1 MLNLAREVKGSLG
14 ACIKRSWDSLFTCTS
29 VAGEYQEKKASIKLN
44 PRRACAARVT
54 VVIDNR
60 DYVTGIGNYVIIASH
75 DHYGSEAGGEYSLGS
90 ENASSQLSTHIV
102 HTFVAIWSG
111 NVHSD

>member
-1 MLNLAREVKGSLG
+1 MHLWTYDLRTFYCSDT
-14 ACIKRSWDSLFTCTS
+14 I
-29 VAGEYQEKKASIKLN
+29 
-44 PRRACAARVT
+44 
-54 VVIDNR
+54 

-75 DHYGSEAGGEYSLGS
+75 DYYGSEAGGVYSLGS

-102 HTFVAIWSG
+102 HSFVAIWSG

>member
-1 MLNLAREVKGSLG
+1 MLG
-14 ACIKRSWDSLFTCTS
+14 AYSLRS
-29 VAGEYQEKKASIKLN
+29 
-44 PRRACAARVT
+44 RRP
-54 VVIDNR
+54 IDTIDIDIIANVSNNIYAI
-60 DYVTGIGNYVIIASH
+60 DYVTGIGNYVIIALD
-75 DHYGSEAGGEYSLGS
+75 DHYGSEAGEYSLGS